1 MAIEITL
8 YDPISPDNPDR
19 ILQPVEARDLR
30 EDRALGIDLIATED
44 LRYELRIEVA
54 VFFRQWVDRRIEQI
68 LRNRK
73 LPREFRRRK
82 QGAVVSR
89 DEFLEEVPDCAI
101 GMRKID
107 VASPHPMIRPGR
119 ARLNESGGL
128 RIMNHHKLGVQ
139 GEGRAIA
146 FAVSEKNFEILRAG
160 VIRRAVQG
168 IVEGLGNLKKILAA
182 HHHVPFDVDFQL
194 FRERHQPVQNFRD
207 APANGGGIN
216 HLDAAAAQRFRKS
229 AKFLNLA
236 GAKQFGILIQWNPAE
251 GQGLTHA
258 FLLSRSISRSSL
270 ARALSKV
277 LV

>member
-1 MAIEITL
+1 MRQINVAPPNPVIGTGRPSVNQRDRLWVMNDHEFGIERKVGAIPL
-8 YDPISPDNPDR
+8 
-19 ILQPVEARDLR
+19 
-30 EDRALGIDLIATED
+30 
-44 LRYELRIEVA
+44 
-54 VFFRQWVDRRIEQI
+54 
-68 LRNRK
+68 
-73 LPREFRRRK
+73 
-82 QGAVVSR
+82 VV
-89 DEFLEEVPDCAI
+89 
-101 GMRKID
+101 G
-107 VASPHPMIRPGR
+107 
-119 ARLNESGGL
+119 
-128 RIMNHHKLGVQ
+128 
-139 GEGRAIA
+139 
-146 FAVSEKNFEILRAG
+146 EKNLKILGLVEIRL
-160 VIRRAVQG
+160 AVQG

-182 HHHVPFDVDFQL
+182 LHHVPFDVDFQL

-258 FLLSRSISRSSL
+258 FLPSRSISRSSL